1 LGKQIHDIIVFGSFV
16 KGGFA
21 NDVDIAVLVNE
32 KNDFGAIKKKIKES
46 ISEETDLQIIDID
59 SIYSPL
65 WLTLI
70 KEGFSIKKN
79 MFLYELYKIKPMV
92 LYKYSLKK
100 LTNVQKVQ
108 FERGLKKTVGKQG
121 VVLTR
126 SVILVPLFLKNEM
139 KSFFER
145 WDIYYETQEYELV
158 PLLRKES
165 FL

>member
-1 LGKQIHDIIVFGSFV
+1 
-16 KGGFA
+16 
-21 NDVDIAVLVNE
+21 
-32 KNDFGAIKKKIKES
+32 
-46 ISEETDLQIIDID
+46 
-59 SIYSPL
+59 
-65 WLTLI
+65 
-70 KEGFSIKKN
+70 

-126 SVILVPLFLKNEM
+126 SVILVPLLLKNEM
-139 KSFFER
+139 KSFFEN
-145 WDIYYETQEYELV
+145 WNIYYETQEYELV